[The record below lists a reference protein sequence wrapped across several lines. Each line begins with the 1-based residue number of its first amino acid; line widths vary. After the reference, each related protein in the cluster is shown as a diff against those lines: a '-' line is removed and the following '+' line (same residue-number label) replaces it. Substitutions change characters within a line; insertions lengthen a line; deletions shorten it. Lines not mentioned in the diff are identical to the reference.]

1 MRNSKTLKFMNKINR
16 HILKESDASMPDITW
31 ILENYD
37 WKVDITSKEEL
48 GSDYYYH
55 TLVTNEREA
64 EKFNY
69 HSDYWGDA
77 NTYQEEMVD
86 LVSQIESYVGKDVIV
101 DYDGDEVKCKVL
113 GVLIDKQY
121 NSLSHAKILV
131 EYLNDTTENN

>member
-1 MRNSKTLKFMNKINR
+1 MRSSKTLKFMNNINR
-16 HILKESDASMPDITW
+16 NILKESESNIPDITW

-37 WKVDITSKEEL
+37 WKVDITSREEL
-48 GSDYYYH
+48 GSDYSYH
-55 TLVTNEREA
+55 KLVTDAQEA
-64 EKFNY
+64 KEFNY

-77 NTYQEEMVD
+77 DSYQEDMVD
-86 LVSQIESYVGKDVIV
+86 LVEQIEPYVGREVSI

-113 GVLIDKQY
+113 GVLIDRQY